1 MKQKTPLIRYYY
13 LIQLIKDKHYPS
25 RRELTKWLED
35 KDIFLT
41 ERTFYRYVKDVKNLY
56 NIPISYCHTH
66 KGYFIDDENEEYY
79 ETGRFLQL
87 MQEMIT
93 ANAVSRLFSEN
104 SKVLT
109 YIEFEVQPSKV
120 FQDVFN
126 YVLTATR
133 KKVKIRFN
141 YFSYQKNTAK
151 EYEVKPYFLKQYQN
165 RWYLIAAH
173 GKKQKSF
180 ALEHIQNV
188 ELTKETFQANI
199 EQIKQSL
206 LQIVGLTND
215 ENQKTEQVVLR
226 FHATQKNY
234 VKSVPIHK
242 SQQEVSDNAKEYV
255 IKLFVKPNFELK
267 QQILKYGASVEVLQP
282 EVLCNEIQEEYK
294 KALKLYE
301 KK

>member
-1 MKQKTPLIRYYY
+1 
-13 LIQLIKDKHYPS
+13 
-25 RRELTKWLED
+25 
-35 KDIFLT
+35 
-41 ERTFYRYVKDVKNLY
+41 
-56 NIPISYCHTH
+56 
-66 KGYFIDDENEEYY
+66 YY

-133 KKVKIRFN
+133 EKVKIRFN

-151 EYEVKPYFLKQYQN
+151 EYEVKPYFLKQYQH

-180 ALEHIQNV
+180 ALERIQNV

-206 LQIVGLTND
+206 LQRSEEHTSELQSR
-215 ENQKTEQVVLR
+215 ENLVCRL
-226 FHATQKNY
+226 
-234 VKSVPIHK
+234 
-242 SQQEVSDNAKEYV
+242 
-255 IKLFVKPNFELK
+255 LL
-267 QQILKYGASVEVLQP
+267 
-282 EVLCNEIQEEYK
+282 
-294 KALKLYE
+294 E
-301 KK
+301 K